1 MKYKYEPNCHIVDY
15 EAGRTKFIFD
25 AEGNFETEDPKLI
38 DWIKKNKNFL
48 KPIPEEIQPELATPP
63 ETDKEIKVMH
73 CKKCDFTT
81 DNNGAMMAHYR
92 KEHPKNKE

>member
-38 DWIKKNKNFL
+38 GWIKKNKNFL
-48 KPIPEEIQPELATPP
+48 KPIEEPTGETKKETLA
-63 ETDKEIKVMH
+63 EYN
-73 CKKCDFTT
+73 CKKCDFKT
-81 DNNGAMMAHYR
+81 DNKGLMMAHYR
-92 KEHPKNKE
+92 KEHPKK